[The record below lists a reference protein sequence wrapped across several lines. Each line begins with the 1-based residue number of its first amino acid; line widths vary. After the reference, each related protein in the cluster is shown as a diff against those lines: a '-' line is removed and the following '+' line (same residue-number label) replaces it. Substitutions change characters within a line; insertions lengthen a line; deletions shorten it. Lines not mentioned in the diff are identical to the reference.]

1 MIRNEIDN
9 GNSSFLNTE
18 NIYEENITKTY
29 TLRSKPDT
37 DIKIIF
43 WYYTGGNSART
54 LHEKVFSY
62 HTTLDDVNTLGF
74 TIDCSTF

>member
-1 MIRNEIDN
+1 MF
-9 GNSSFLNTE
+9 GSE

-29 TLRSKPDT
+29 TLRSKPNR

-43 WYYTGGNSART
+43 WYYTGPNSAPI
-54 LHEKVFSY
+54 LHEKTFSY
-62 HTTLDDVNTLGF
+62 RTTLADVHTLNY